1 MSFACRSYRVYHG
14 GSWRSAPKYAQ
25 VAICSYGTMY
35 RRGNVIGLRLVRT
48 CT

>member
-1 MSFACRSYRVYHG
+1 MSFTSGFFRVYHG
-14 GSWRSAPKYAQ
+14 GSWLSAPKYAQ

-35 RRGNVIGLRLVRT
+35 RRSNVIGLRLMRT